1 MDKKDN
7 TPPFEELSN
16 GALRRYQEYFELR
29 GENNSYIKSR
39 EELLKVVKE
48 HFNKLKIDEE
58 KVIETFMSIEKDQTN
73 EKNNNIRKS
82 IRQQEKSIVKFLDS
96 FRAKHQ
102 HILSAKIHFFFYTQ
116 YLIVGILFPFSFKS
130 F

>member
-1 MDKKDN
+1 MDTKDN

-16 GALRRYQEYFELR
+16 GALRRYQEFFELR

-39 EELLKVVKE
+39 EELLSKVKD
-48 HFNKLKIDEE
+48 HFNKLKIDKE

-82 IRQQEKSIVKFLDS
+82 IRQQEKSIIKFLDS
-96 FRAKHQ
+96 FRAKH
-102 HILSAKIHFFFYTQ
+102 
-116 YLIVGILFPFSFKS
+116 
-130 F
+130 